1 MTRTPADNGKAW
13 RTMNYQQ
20 QAVAGMNPVELIV
33 ALYDGMIRFLH
44 QAIAATENRNA
55 AVRRQSI
62 ARVLEI
68 LMHLQSR
75 LRSDVGGNS
84 AKALSEFYAA
94 VFALCL
100 EGSRLES
107 ADRLREAIG
116 CIRDVR
122 EAWSVAAHDPEVL
135 RLLGDEGP
143 PTQMVLPSAGSSGAG
158 EAAGS
163 RWTA

>member
-1 MTRTPADNGKAW
+1 
-13 RTMNYQQ
+13 MNYQQ

-33 ALYDGMIRFLH
+33 ALYDGMVRFLY
-44 QAIAATENRNA
+44 QAIAAIERHDA
-55 AVRRQSI
+55 GGRRTSI

-75 LRSDVGGNS
+75 LRTDVGGNS
-84 AKALSEFYAA
+84 AKVLSEFYTA

-107 ADRLREAIG
+107 ADRFREAIA

-122 EAWSVAAHDPEVL
+122 EAWSVAAHDEEAL
-135 RLLGDEGP
+135 RMLSDGGGGRMILTRTTHKPADEP
-143 PTQMVLPSAGSSGAG
+143 AGSS
-158 EAAGS
+158 
-163 RWTA
+163 WTA